1 MKSAPSLWFEPA
13 RSRIGI
19 AASFVVGLLAVGA
32 VVSSGLPP
40 DWRLGA
46 AVAVSILWARGLRA
60 QSIESAPRCVLQ
72 PEGDWLVTSA
82 NVETRAA
89 LICSH
94 DLGFLIALQFRT
106 DRGAR
111 IDLVLWPDSLSSE
124 TRRRLRVWLGR
135 QGGLR

>member
-13 RSRIGI
+13 RSRIGF
-19 AASFVVGLLAVGA
+19 AAGFVVGLLAVGA

-60 QSIESAPRCVLQ
+60 QTIASAPRCALQ

-89 LICSH
+89 LIRSH

-111 IDLVLWPDSLSSE
+111 IDLALWADSIPADTL
-124 TRRRLRVWLGR
+124 RQLRVWLGR
-135 QGGLR
+135 AIVR